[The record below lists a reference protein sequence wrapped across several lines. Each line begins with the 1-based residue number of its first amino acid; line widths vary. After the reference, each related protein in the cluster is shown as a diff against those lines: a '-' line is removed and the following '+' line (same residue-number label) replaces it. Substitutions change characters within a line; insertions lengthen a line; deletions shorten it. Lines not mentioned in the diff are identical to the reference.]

1 MHCMFSVI
9 IPACNEEKY
18 IEATLKS
25 IPEDIEKIVVCNGCT
40 DKTEEIARKYTSN
53 IIIEK
58 EANVSKA
65 RNLGASITKNPY
77 LIFLDADT
85 LMTNTDLNEIIRVL
99 KKGIIGVC
107 KVKPDINTFKANL
120 AMNFKN
126 LFLFTKWNTGL
137 HFCKKET
144 WEKVKY
150 NENLKKKELKDFF
163 YRCTN
168 HGRFVIANTYVIGS
182 MRRFEKFGYFKN
194 TFYWIMQYLK
204 EDKKDY
210 PLIR

>member
-1 MHCMFSVI
+1 MFSVI

-25 IPEDIEKIVVCNGCT
+25 IPGELETIVVCNGCT

-53 IIIEK
+53 IIVEK
-58 EANVSKA
+58 EANVSRA
-65 RNLGASITKNPY
+65 RNLGASIARNPY

-85 LMTNTDLNEIIRVL
+85 LMHEINL
-99 KKGIIGVC
+99 KKIEEALQKGSIGVC
-107 KVKPDINTFKANL
+107 KVKPDIKKLKAKIF
-120 AMNFKN
+120 MSVKN
-126 LFLFTKWNTGL
+126 QLLFTLWNTGL
-137 HFCKKET
+137 HFCKKDT

-150 NENLKKKELKDFF
+150 NESFKKKELKDFF

-168 HGRFVIANTYVIGS
+168 YGKFVIANTYAIGS
-182 MRRFEKFGYFKN
+182 MRRFEKFGYLKN
-194 TFYWIMQYLK
+194 IFYWIKQYLK
-204 EDKKDY
+204 DDKKDY

>member
-1 MHCMFSVI
+1 MFSVI

-25 IPEDIEKIVVCNGCT
+25 IPKELETIVVCNGCY
-40 DKTEEIARKYTSN
+40 DKTEEIARIYTSN
-53 IIIEK
+53 IIVEK

-65 RNLGASITKNPY
+65 RNLGALIAKNPY

-85 LMTNTDLNEIIRVL
+85 LMHGTDL
-99 KKGIIGVC
+99 KKIQQSLNKGVIGVC
-107 KVKPDINTFKANL
+107 KVKPDIKKLKAKL
-120 AMNFKN
+120 FMSIKN
-126 LFLFTKWNTGL
+126 QLLFTKWNTGL
-137 HFCKKET
+137 HFCKKDV

-150 NENLKKKELKDFF
+150 NESLKKKELKEFF
-163 YRCTN
+163 NGCSKY
-168 HGRFVIANTYVIGS
+168 GKFVIADTYAISS
-182 MRRFEKFGYFKN
+182 MRRFEQYGYFKT
-194 TFYWIMQYLK
+194 TFYWIKQYLK